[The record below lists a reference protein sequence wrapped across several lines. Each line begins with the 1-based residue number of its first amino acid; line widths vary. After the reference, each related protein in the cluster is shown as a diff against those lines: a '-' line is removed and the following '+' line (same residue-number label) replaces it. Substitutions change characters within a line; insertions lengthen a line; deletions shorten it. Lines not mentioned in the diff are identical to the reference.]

1 MYHYDPAI
9 ALEELQ
15 EDAVLPN
22 PVHIRDMIV
31 RARLDP
37 DQALE
42 LNRKFQTLSAGFR
55 RRAGDRQIDPAAVG
69 QAGVSGNHGSAQR
82 LWDSCLN
89 QSRGARIDRILL

>member
-1 MYHYDPAI
+1 MYHYDPAT

-31 RARLDP
+31 RARLEP

-42 LNRKFQTLSAGFR
+42 YGM
-55 RRAGDRQIDPAAVG
+55 
-69 QAGVSGNHGSAQR
+69 
-82 LWDSCLN
+82 
-89 QSRGARIDRILL
+89 IDRIISNRELQPVPTR

>member
-1 MYHYDPAI
+1 MYHYDPAT

-31 RARLDP
+31 RSKLQP

-42 LNRKFQTLSAGFR
+42 LNRKFQTYLQAFGDAQQLAKLILQQLAG
-55 RRAGDRQIDPAAVG
+55 PA
-69 QAGVSGNHGSAQR
+69 
-82 LWDSCLN
+82 
-89 QSRGARIDRILL
+89 

>member
-1 MYHYDPAI
+1 MYHYDPAT

-31 RARLDP
+31 RARLEP

-42 LNRKFQTLSAGFR
+42 LNRKFQTYLEAF
-55 RRAGDRQIDPAAVG
+55 GDAQEIAKLILQQLEKPA
-69 QAGVSGNHGSAQR
+69 
-82 LWDSCLN
+82 
-89 QSRGARIDRILL
+89 

>member
-1 MYHYDPAI
+1 MYHYNPET

-31 RARLDP
+31 RSKLQP

-42 LNRKFQTLSAGFR
+42 LNRKFQTYLQAFGDAQQLAKVILQQLAG
-55 RRAGDRQIDPAAVG
+55 PH
-69 QAGVSGNHGSAQR
+69 N
-82 LWDSCLN
+82 
-89 QSRGARIDRILL
+89 